1 VGQCRKVMQVCCG
14 LGCVV
19 AILVTSKWRQRRRSL
34 FAQTRVSIPAGG
46 ESNRASKQQQ
56 RKRVTKIRR
65 RRRKQLL
72 RKEAGATASI
82 ERQAKVC

>member
-34 FAQTRVSIPAGG
+34 FAGRCGRALDSATSERALGA
-46 ESNRASKQQQ
+46 ESQGSLESRDETPPLFC
-56 RKRVTKIRR
+56 R
-65 RRRKQLL
+65 
-72 RKEAGATASI
+72 
-82 ERQAKVC
+82 